1 MRQLPAGAPK
11 RPAYKNDD
19 MKSATI
25 DKSIQFDIER
35 IRRDFPILQTE
46 MHGKPLAFL
55 DNGASSQ
62 KPRSVIE
69 TVDHYYRAQHT
80 NIHRAVYALSQQAT
94 DAFEGAREKLRAF
107 IGARSEKEIIF
118 VRGCTE
124 GVNLVASAYGRPHVN
139 EGDEVMITH
148 MEHHSNIVPWQLLC
162 QERGAILRVV
172 PINDAGELDLEA
184 YRAML
189 NERTRIVAL
198 VHVSNSLGT
207 VNPVKEI
214 IDLAHAHDVPVLL
227 DGAQAVPHMR
237 VDVQELD
244 CDFYT
249 FSGHK
254 MFGPTGI
261 GVLYGKEALLENM
274 TPYQG
279 GGDMIRSV
287 TFEKT
292 TFNDLPYKFE
302 AGTPNIAGAIGL
314 GAAVDYL
321 EAIGFEAIEAYEHE
335 LLDYATARL
344 QAIEGLHIIGTAA
357 DKASLVSFDIDGIH
371 PHDIGQFLDFEGI
384 AVRTGHHCTQPV
396 MDRYQVPAT
405 TRASFAFYNT
415 HEEIDRLAEGLKKI
429 QHMFK

>member
-1 MRQLPAGAPK
+1 
-11 RPAYKNDD
+11 
-19 MKSATI
+19 MKSATLHT
-25 DKSIQFDIER
+25 STQFDVDR
-35 IRRDFPILQTE
+35 IRRDFPILHTE

-62 KPRSVIE
+62 KPRAVIE
-69 TVDHYYRAQHT
+69 AVDRYYRQEHT
-80 NIHRAVYALSQQAT
+80 NIHRAVYELSQKAT
-94 DAFEGAREKLRAF
+94 DAYERARRNLRDF

-124 GVNLVASAYGRPHVN
+124 GVNLVASAYGRRQIG
-139 EGDEVMITH
+139 EGDEVIITH
-148 MEHHSNIVPWQLLC
+148 MEHHSNIVPWQMLC
-162 QERGAILRVV
+162 EERGAVLRVV
-172 PINDAGELDLEA
+172 PINDAGEVELDA
-184 YRAML
+184 YRSML
-189 NERTRIVAL
+189 SERTRMVAL
-198 VHVSNSLGT
+198 IHVSNSLGT
-207 VNPVKEI
+207 VNPVKEMI
-214 IDLAHAHDVPVLL
+214 GLAHEHEVPVLL

-237 VDVQELD
+237 VDVQDLD

-261 GVLYGKEALLENM
+261 GVLYGKEALLEAM
-274 TPYQG
+274 GPYQG

-292 TFNDLPYKFE
+292 TFNELPYKFE

-314 GAAVDYL
+314 GVAVDYL
-321 EAIGFEAIEAYEHE
+321 DAVGFEAIEAYEHE
-335 LLDYATARL
+335 LLEYATARL
-344 QAIEGLHIIGTAA
+344 QAVEGLRIIGTAA
-357 DKASLVSFDIDGIH
+357 DKASLVSFDIEGVH

-415 HEEIDRLAEGLKKI
+415 REEIDRLVTGLQKI
-429 QHMFK
+429 REMFHPG

>member
-1 MRQLPAGAPK
+1 
-11 RPAYKNDD
+11 
-19 MKSATI
+19 
-25 DKSIQFDIER
+25 
-35 IRRDFPILQTE
+35 
-46 MHGKPLAFL
+46 
-55 DNGASSQ
+55 
-62 KPRSVIE
+62 V
-69 TVDHYYRAQHT
+69 
-80 NIHRAVYALSQQAT
+80 
-94 DAFEGAREKLRAF
+94 
-107 IGARSEKEIIF
+107 
-118 VRGCTE
+118 
-124 GVNLVASAYGRPHVN
+124 
-139 EGDEVMITH
+139 
-148 MEHHSNIVPWQLLC
+148 
-162 QERGAILRVV
+162 LRVV
-172 PINDAGELDLEA
+172 PINDAGELDLDA

-189 NERTRIVAL
+189 NERTRLVAL

-207 VNPVKEI
+207 VNPVREV
-214 IDLAHAHDVPVLL
+214 IDLAHERGVPVLL

-261 GVLYGKEALLENM
+261 GVLYGKEALLEDM

-292 TFNDLPYKFE
+292 TFSDLPYKFE

-321 EAIGFEAIEAYEHE
+321 NGIGFEAIQAHEHD
-335 LLDYATARL
+335 LLEYATARL
-344 QAIEGLHIIGTAA
+344 QAIDGLRIIGTAA
-357 DKASLVSFDIDGIH
+357 DKASLVSFDIEGVH
-371 PHDIGQFLDFEGI
+371 PHDIGQFLDFEGV

-415 HEEIDRLAEGLKKI
+415 REEVDRLVEGLRKI
-429 QHMFK
+429 QDMFNPK